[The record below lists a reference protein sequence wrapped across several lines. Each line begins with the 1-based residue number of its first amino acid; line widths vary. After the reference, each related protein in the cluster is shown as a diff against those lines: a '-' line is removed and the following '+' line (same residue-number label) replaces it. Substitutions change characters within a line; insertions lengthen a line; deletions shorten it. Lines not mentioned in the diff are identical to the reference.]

1 MLLFGLLVVPK
12 LVPES
17 PRWMLVQGGE
27 KANEV
32 VMMRVIIMM
41 MLMMMVMR
49 ITRKPQTQ

>member
-41 MLMMMVMR
+41 MLMVM
-49 ITRKPQTQ
+49 

>member
-32 VMMRVIIMM
+32 VMRVIIMM
-41 MLMMMVMR
+41 MLMVM
-49 ITRKPQTQ
+49 